1 MRTGV
6 TLLFATCLLA
16 SCASTVDVHKTELGL
31 YHGDYARALEQVQ
44 TESVSIEKRQGPIV
58 RALDVGIVQHYAGDY
73 QGSNVSL
80 TEAETRIE
88 KAFTKSVSRSAA
100 SFVIND
106 NTKEYPGEDFEDIYI
121 NIFKALNYARMGDIS
136 GSMVEIRR
144 SSEKQQ
150 VLLDLYS
157 SYNQEH
163 DEKIAFTHS
172 ALGEWLGMV
181 FSQHLGNRSDAQYY
195 ARRVADAFANEKD
208 LYPFA
213 MPRAAVLQTPEEGK
227 TPIYLLAFTNIEP
240 RKREVQE
247 SLWMPSGN
255 WMTVAVPELM
265 ARESEIQRILVTV
278 DGSPAGQ
285 MEMMESISRIAINTY
300 LLKKSGIY
308 SKAMLRATGKLIATD
323 VVDVA
328 GHVAAANSSD
338 DSGGAWL
345 LADLATLAANLVGNL
360 SERADVRMS
369 HFLPGHAYI
378 GLVDLSEGAHEV
390 ILTYMGEK
398 EVLKQERF
406 LVTVEPGSLSL
417 VESFCLR

>member
-1 MRTGV
+1 MRDGV
-6 TLLFATCLLA
+6 ILLLATCLLA
-16 SCASTVDVHKTELGL
+16 GCASTVDIHKTELGL
-31 YHGDYARALEQVQ
+31 YHGDYAHALEQVQ
-44 TESVSIEKRQGPIV
+44 EESVSIEKRQGPIV

-73 QGSNVSL
+73 HGSNVSL
-80 TEAETRIE
+80 TEAETGIA

-121 NIFKALNYARMGDIS
+121 NIFKALNYARLGEIS
-136 GSMVEIRR
+136 DSMVEIRR

-181 FSQHLGNRSDAQYY
+181 LSQHLGNRNDAQYY

-213 MPRAAVLQTPEEGK
+213 MPQAATLQTPVEGK
-227 TPIYLLAFTNIEP
+227 TSVYLLAFTNIEP

-265 ARESEIQRILVTV
+265 ARESEVKQILVTV
-278 DGSPAGQ
+278 DGTSVGQ
-285 MEMMESISRIAINTY
+285 MEVMESISRIAINTY

-308 SKAMLRATGKLIATD
+308 AKAMLRAAGKLVATD

-338 DSGGAWL
+338 SSGGAWL
-345 LADLATLAANLVGNL
+345 LADLATLAANLAGNL

-369 HFLPGHAYI
+369 HFFPGRAYI
-378 GLVDLSEGAHEV
+378 GSVDLSGGAHEV

-406 LVTVEPGSLSL
+406 LVDVEPGRFYLM
-417 VESFCLR
+417 ESFCLR